1 MHQRALFFSL
11 ALLGFAAFAVY
22 WQNIRLRPE
31 DRPAFEKLVQ
41 ESKELHKKHAL
52 EKEPARQHRLG
63 VQKEIWSQ
71 DETYHLQIESEESD
85 LTFALKGD
93 RIEALEELKNVR
105 CTLENNCTLIADTG
119 KFQPEKLTL
128 EGNVRL
134 VAAKLEGK
142 ESFALAE
149 KVVYDPIEK
158 TLLFSSTKKVLFWQE
173 GLSLSAQEVL
183 IKKDQTVEGKGDVH
197 FCFDLEEKNSIEQLF
212 KQYL

>member
-1 MHQRALFFSL
+1 M
-11 ALLGFAAFAVY
+11 
-22 WQNIRLRPE
+22 
-31 DRPAFEKLVQ
+31 
-41 ESKELHKKHAL
+41 
-52 EKEPARQHRLG
+52 
-63 VQKEIWSQ
+63 
-71 DETYHLQIESEESD
+71 
-85 LTFALKGD
+85 
-93 RIEALEELKNVR
+93 
-105 CTLENNCTLIADTG
+105 ENNCTLIADTG